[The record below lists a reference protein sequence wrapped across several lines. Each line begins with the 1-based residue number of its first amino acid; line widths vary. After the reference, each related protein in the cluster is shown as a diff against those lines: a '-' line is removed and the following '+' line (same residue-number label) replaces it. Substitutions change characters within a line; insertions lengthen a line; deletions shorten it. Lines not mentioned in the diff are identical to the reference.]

1 MTPFFC
7 LNKLGVKEMSK
18 NIYRLLLVFTA
29 VLALAACAAFNP
41 IEKPQVAITNI
52 KMAPANGFQQKLLV
66 GLQLDNPNS
75 FALNL
80 GRLRYTLELQGQS
93 LAGGSLNEAISL
105 PANGQTQIVVPVE
118 VNLLSGLG
126 VLSKILGNMQSD
138 LDYKLSLTAAVSN
151 FGLGDITINKVG
163 KVGIGSSAP

>member
-1 MTPFFC
+1 MI
-7 LNKLGVKEMSK
+7 K
-18 NIYRLLLVFTA
+18 NTYRVTLVLAVALLLG
-29 VLALAACAAFNP
+29 ACAGFNP

-75 FALNL
+75 FAINL

-105 PANGQTQIVVPVE
+105 PASGQTQLVIPVE
-118 VNLLSGLG
+118 VNLLNGIG
-126 VLSKILGNMQSD
+126 VLSKILGNLQSD
-138 LDYKLSLTAAVSN
+138 LDYKLSLTAAVTN

-163 KVGIGSSAP
+163 KVGMGSTAP

>member
-1 MTPFFC
+1 MV
-7 LNKLGVKEMSK
+7 GVYEMIK
-18 NIYRLLLVFTA
+18 KIYQSSVVLVL
-29 VLALAACAAFNP
+29 VWMLAACAVFNP
-41 IEKPQVAITNI
+41 IDKPQVAITSI
-52 KMAPANGFQQKLLV
+52 KMAPANGFQQKMLV

-105 PANGQTQIVVPVE
+105 PANGQTQLVVPVE

-126 VLSKILGNMQSD
+126 VLSKIMSSAQSD
-138 LDYKLSLTAAVSN
+138 LDYKLSLTAAVTN
-151 FGLGDITINKVG
+151 FGLGDITINKAG
-163 KVGIGSSAP
+163 KVGMGSFAP